1 MRMIALSVLKL
12 QHVSSIIR
20 VSAGV
25 LVSSMLAYPVEEM
38 CLYGSAYGVR

>member
-1 MRMIALSVLKL
+1 MKMIALSVLKL
-12 QHVSSIIR
+12 QHVPSIIR

-25 LVSSMLAYPVEEM
+25 LVLSVLACPVEEM